1 MTVEEARRIISNT
14 KSERLKRDME
24 RFIKSQL
31 RKERADGKAEK
42 GNRQKAI

>member
-1 MTVEEARRIISNT
+1 MTVEEARLIISST
-14 KSERLKRDME
+14 KSEHLKRDME
-24 RFIKSQL
+24 RFIKRQW